1 MNTTVTIHLANIRF
15 HIDSDAYAILK
26 NYLSKLEQS
35 FANTEGK
42 QEILEDIE
50 VRIAELFSQYTHRE
64 DYVISIKNI
73 NDVIETLGKP
83 EDISDE
89 SPAQEDQKSYVQK
102 KLYRDGY
109 KVVNLSYEG
118 FKGTNIRFAFRTGQ

>member
-1 MNTTVTIHLANIRF
+1 MEWAKQSCYRINQKILIMNTTVTIHLANIRF

-83 EDISDE
+83 EDISEE
-89 SPAQEDQKSYVQK
+89 SPAQEDQK
-102 KLYRDGY
+102 
-109 KVVNLSYEG
+109 
-118 FKGTNIRFAFRTGQ
+118 